1 MAADRDR
8 GAVGGHV
15 QQVHHPVASS
25 VDVPHAGLG
34 WRLHRIC
41 PPGQRGGVQ
50 QQVGDCGEPLVK
62 GARPGPRVFGDAG
75 EGRQRRQPAAPS
87 RRGPGHQLRRRLHGS
102 HRLRADRRV
111 RHHAGPRHPMNL
123 PFTVSANVTT
133 RGKPVVT
140 GAAPGR

>member
-62 GARPGPRVFGDAG
+62 GARPGPRCSATLGKAGSDAS
-75 EGRQRRQPAAPS
+75 QP
-87 RRGPGHQLRRRLHGS
+87 
-102 HRLRADRRV
+102 
-111 RHHAGPRHPMNL
+111 RHHVGGPATNYVGVFMAATAFALIGAFAIMPVRG
-123 PFTVSANVTT
+123 T
-133 RGKPVVT
+133 R
-140 GAAPGR
+140 